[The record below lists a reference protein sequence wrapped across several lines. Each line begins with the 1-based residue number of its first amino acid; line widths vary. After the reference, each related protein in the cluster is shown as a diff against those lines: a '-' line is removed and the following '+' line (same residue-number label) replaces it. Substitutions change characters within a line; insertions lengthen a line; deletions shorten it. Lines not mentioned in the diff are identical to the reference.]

1 MEYGAIIW
9 NPYTKKETD
18 QLERLQR
25 MAVRF
30 INKDYKSRDD
40 EGTTR
45 RPTKKNIFYRV
56 VEGQV
61 PAM

>member
-45 RPTKKNIFYRV
+45 RPTKKKHFLQ
-56 VEGQV
+56 GG
-61 PAM
+61 